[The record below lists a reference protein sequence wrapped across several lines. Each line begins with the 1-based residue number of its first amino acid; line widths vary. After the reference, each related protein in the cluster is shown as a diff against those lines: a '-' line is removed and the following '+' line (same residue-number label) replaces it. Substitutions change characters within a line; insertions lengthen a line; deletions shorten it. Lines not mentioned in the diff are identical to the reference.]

1 MQSARGSWADVQ
13 AGTYIKDRNDKT
25 WYVLMLSD
33 DRVRLRDRSG
43 TEVDIRRPIPTR
55 EVEMLWPTDG
65 EARYTLQ
72 SALGAMLLATKDETG
87 YHCPKSDCWDLSAA
101 RWHLHRFHRI
111 DATDMSLDEIKAV
124 HLTDHGPVDHDHTEN
139 A

>member
-1 MQSARGSWADVQ
+1 MEAARGSWADVQ

-33 DRVRLRDRSG
+33 DRVRLRDRQG
-43 TEVDIRRPIPTR
+43 LEVDIRRPPATR

-72 SALGAMLLATKDETG
+72 AALGAILYATKDALG
-87 YHCPKSDCWDLSAA
+87 YHCPEPACWDLDAA
-101 RWHLHRFHRI
+101 RWHMHRFHRVDVSHLGLAEI
-111 DATDMSLDEIKAV
+111 RDM
-124 HLTDHGPVDHDHTEN
+124 HLTDNGPVAHDHSEK